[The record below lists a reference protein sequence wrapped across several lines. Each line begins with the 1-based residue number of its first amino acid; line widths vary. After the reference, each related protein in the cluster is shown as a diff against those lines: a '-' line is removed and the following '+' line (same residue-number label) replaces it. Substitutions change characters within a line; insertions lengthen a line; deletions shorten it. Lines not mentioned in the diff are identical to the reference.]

1 MAIAFYMEENYTS
14 KFDNSGEGL
23 AFRQPIMATARK
35 PDENLRVTE
44 NVIFIFA
51 FGFIM
56 YKLLAEY
63 GLYVYDSI
71 KGKGYIGAIIDP
83 FLSRQYYMSIVS
95 VIVILNTTLVL
106 WEILSFI
113 IQVLKQEKNTTRGY
127 NKYKVIFK
135 KVSEN
140 YKSSFLALLVIE
152 LLPKLILFHTFW
164 IWLPHFLKLQLFTIN
179 LTWYSWAYGYL
190 CWEFS
195 SWLFH
200 FTSHRV
206 RVLWCLHAPHHSPT
220 DLNMT
225 VNWVH
230 FFAESYY
237 STFVRL
243 VILTL
248 LGVNPAMFL
257 PMILI
262 DSAWGIFIH
271 VSERTVKNGRLGSLH
286 HLIITPAH
294 HRVHHAKSPL
304 YVDTNFAN
312 VLPFWDWLFGTLQ
325 PIKEEVKTEYGVT
338 RDLDVTN
345 FSDLYFGEIFLLWRD
360 IKNADGISNKLL
372 YIIMPPGWTP
382 ASKANTASAL
392 RSDFLKENPGLG
404 ATSRNRFL
412 AAVRSAFGAA
422 KMKEGEAAPVLI
434 SEER

>member
-1 MAIAFYMEENYTS
+1 MEENYTG
-14 KFDNSGEGL
+14 KFYNCGEGH
-23 AFRQPIMATARK
+23 AIRQPIMATARK
-35 PDENLRVTE
+35 PDRNLRVTE
-44 NVIFIFA
+44 NVIFICA

-63 GLYVYDSI
+63 GLYIYDSI
-71 KGKGYIGAIIDP
+71 KGKGYVGAIIDP
-83 FLSRQYYMSIVS
+83 FIRRQYYMSAVS
-95 VIVILNTTLVL
+95 VIIILNATLVL

-113 IQVLKQEKNTTRGY
+113 IQVSKQERNSAPGY

-152 LLPKLILFHTFW
+152 VLPKLILFHTFW
-164 IWLPHFLKLQLFTIN
+164 IWLPHFQKYQLFTIN
-179 LTWYSWAYGYL
+179 LTWYSWIYGYL

-200 FTSHRV
+200 FSSHRV
-206 RVLWCLHAPHHSPT
+206 RFLWCLHAPHHSPT

-248 LGVNPAMFL
+248 MGVNPVMFL

-271 VSERTVKNGRLGSLH
+271 VSERTVKNGQLGFLH

-294 HRVHHAKSPL
+294 HRVHHAKNPL

-312 VLPFWDWLFGTLQ
+312 VVPIWDWLFGTLQ
-325 PIKEEVKTEYGVT
+325 PIRAEVKTEYGVT
-338 RDLDVTN
+338 RELDVTN
-345 FSDLYFGEIFLLWRD
+345 FSDLYFGEIFLLWED
-360 IKNADGISNKLL
+360 IKSAEGIKNKLL

-382 ASKANTASAL
+382 ISAAKTALAL
-392 RSDFLKENPGLG
+392 RSDFLKTNPELG
-404 ATSRNRFL
+404 TTSRSRFL
-412 AAVRSAFGAA
+412 AAIRSAISLD
-422 KMKEGEAAPVLI
+422 KVKEDETVPAFLHQEG
-434 SEER
+434 